1 MLDKMVAEPRPHEL
15 STLIGAIYD
24 CALDPSRW
32 EQTLDELRQAFD
44 GLTAILYLNDLRD
57 QRILINRTVGI
68 EPAWLDM
75 INQHTPEIS
84 TRLMQDLAS
93 FPSLDE
99 PHLMSRH
106 LPPAYVAQSPYIQQC
121 LKPNGVCDII
131 NYFLMHTPSRFAGFA
146 IGRHDRQGMFTER
159 ELELGKLLL
168 PHLRRAVTISNV
180 LDAGTIERS
189 RMAEL
194 LDAMRCAVLLT
205 DERGTIL
212 HANHSAE
219 QMLRDGT
226 LIQRA
231 NGTLRAKAPS
241 ADAEMRA
248 AIRLA
253 ARDEVA
259 LGRTGLA
266 ICLTEQDPASV
277 LAHVLPMTGGELR
290 AKLQPEAAASVFIG
304 ALPDGQ
310 DGAAAMAATY
320 DLTPAETRV
329 LARLLAGSTLAETA
343 TSLGVAPATAKTH
356 LDNIFLKT
364 GVTRQADL
372 MRLGTRLVPPIM

>member
-1 MLDKMVAEPRPHEL
+1 MAAEPRLHEV
-15 STLIGAIYD
+15 SSLIGAIYD

-68 EPAWLDM
+68 EPAWLEL

-84 TRLMQDLAS
+84 TRLMQDVAS

-106 LPPAYVAQSPYIQQC
+106 IPPADAAKSPYIQQC
-121 LKPNGVCDII
+121 LKPNGICDII

-146 IGRHDRQGMFTER
+146 IGRHERQGIFTER
-159 ELELGKLLL
+159 ELELGKVLL

-180 LDAGTIERS
+180 LDASTIERS

-194 LDAMRCAVLLT
+194 LDVMRCAVLLT
-205 DERGTIL
+205 DERGAIL
-212 HANHSAE
+212 YANRSAE
-219 QMLRDGT
+219 RMLCDGT
-226 LIQRA
+226 LVRSA
-231 NGTLRAKAPS
+231 NGVLRAKAPA
-241 ADAEMRA
+241 ADGEMRA

-253 ARDEVA
+253 AHDEAA
-259 LGRTGLA
+259 LGRTGSA
-266 ICLTEQDPASV
+266 VCLTEHDPASV
-277 LAHVLPMTGGELR
+277 LAHVLPMTGGEIR
-290 AKLQPEAAASVFIG
+290 AKLQPAAAASVFIG

-310 DGAAAMAATY
+310 DGAAALAATY

-329 LARLLAGSTLAETA
+329 LARLLAGSTLAKTA